1 MEVLP
6 PSLSYSASK
15 NAMRYNRFLCRPVGS
30 DSANPGDTVRI
41 QLPSKSDYS
50 ISRKSFVTHLQE
62 HIIECIDSVLKFNLE
77 DKFLKELVK

>member
-41 QLPSKSDYS
+41 HLPSKSLVNLS
-50 ISRKSFVTHLQE
+50 SFKSL
-62 HIIECIDSVLKFNLE
+62 
-77 DKFLKELVK
+77 